1 MLFVLAGPSY
11 VGKKTALSHFMKLY
25 SFSSIIPYTTKPVE
39 RRIGEVEGIKYHYVA
54 NEDSQDIKN
63 DFYIWDTPFQ
73 CDEQQDSVLYAYKKT
88 DIKNA
93 IDSYANFIIHAS
105 VGNAIKIYD
114 EYHEKNQGHLY
125 VFFLDFRKKLS
136 KDFFKEKYEGMGAPG
151 STEGTKDLV
160 LDDPEFMRRFHHAQK
175 EEAVY
180 RENTNKFDGLVKAD
194 HKYEMCEE
202 LEKVIL
208 PKLMVMPTSPDRI
221 PGPLSDVDILYMS
234 EKRKIDKLEV
244 SVAGGKLQESELKKK
259 LFGCGMQLTL
269 SSTIRLVK
277 KNLVHN
283 YIDMASSETE
293 IESQLAKLYPEENIS
308 TGYILRPNETILCTS
323 EEKIKMPNDV
333 YAIVASKFSYTQL
346 GLSIELGTSIIQA
359 GHFGRVHFQI
369 KNNTE
374 SSICI
379 YPHIQVVQLLFFR
392 TVQPSSQK
400 YSEDTTTHSYDS
412 DSVPP
417 VSKFRKDNTGLV
429 DVEKPKDNFLKSI
442 LANSKA
448 KVMTE
453 IVGAIFVIII
463 MVFNWQRMEECIDT
477 YFFPLFNKSSSVIKC
492 FIIAV
497 IGCIL
502 SNLFLLMGKLVFW
515 FGKRLLAF
523 YRKETR

>member
-54 NEDSQDIKN
+54 SEDSDDIKN
-63 DFYIWDTPFQ
+63 DSYIWDTPFQ
-73 CDEQQDSVLYAYKKT
+73 CDQQQDSVLYAYKKS

-105 VGNAIKIYD
+105 VGNAINIYD

-125 VFFLDFRKKLS
+125 VFFLDFQQKLTEE
-136 KDFFKEKYEGMGAPG
+136 FFKEKYEGMGISG
-151 STEGTKDLV
+151 SAEGVQDNLS
-160 LDDPEFMRRFHHAQK
+160 DNPEFIRRFHHAQK

-180 RENTNKFDGLVKAD
+180 RSNTNKFDKLVKAN

-234 EKRKIDKLEV
+234 EKRKNDMLEV
-244 SVAGGKLQESELKKK
+244 SVDGGKLQEGELKKK
-259 LFGCGMQLTL
+259 LCGCGMQLTL
-269 SSTIRLVK
+269 SSTVRLIK
-277 KNLVHN
+277 KNIIHN

-308 TGYILRPNETILCTS
+308 TGYVLKPNETILCTS
-323 EEKIKMPNDV
+323 EERIKMPHDV
-333 YAIVASKFSYTQL
+333 YAVVASKFSYTQL

-374 SSICI
+374 NSICI
-379 YPHIQVVQLLFFR
+379 YPNIQVVQLLFFR

-400 YSEDTTTHSYDS
+400 YSEDSTNHSYDN

-417 VSKFRKDNTGLV
+417 VSKFRKDNAGLV
-429 DVEKPKDNFLKSI
+429 NVEKPKDNLLKSI
-442 LANSKA
+442 LSDARKQFI
-448 KVMTE
+448 VE
-453 IVGAIFVIII
+453 IVGFVVIALLVIFN
-463 MVFNWQRMEECIDT
+463 FQKLGECINT
-477 YFFPLFNKSSSVIKC
+477 YFFPLFNMSSPVVQC
-492 FIIAV
+492 FIIAM

-502 SNLFLLMGKLVFW
+502 TNLFSLTGKMLICC
-515 FGKRLLAF
+515 GKKFLTF
-523 YRKETR
+523 YHEKIR

>member
-73 CDEQQDSVLYAYKKT
+73 CDEQQDSVLYAYKKS

-114 EYHEKNQGHLY
+114 EYHEHNQGHLY
-125 VFFLDFRKKLS
+125 VLFLDFQQKLS
-136 KDFFKEKYEGMGAPG
+136 EGFFKEKYEGMGISGVA
-151 STEGTKDLV
+151 EVTKDV
-160 LDDPEFMRRFHHAQK
+160 MSDDPEFMRRFRHAQK
-175 EEAVY
+175 EEEVY
-180 RENTNKFDGLVKAD
+180 RNNTNKFDELVKAN

-234 EKRKIDKLEV
+234 EKRKNDMLEV
-244 SVAGGKLQESELKKK
+244 SVEGGKLQESELKKK

-277 KNLVHN
+277 KRLVHN

-308 TGYILRPNETILCTS
+308 TGYILAPNETILCTS
-323 EEKIKMPNDV
+323 EEKIKMPHDV

-374 SSICI
+374 NSICI

-400 YSEDTTTHSYDS
+400 YSEDTTNHSYDS

-417 VSKFRKDNTGLV
+417 VSKFRKDNIGLI
-429 DVEKPKDNFLKSI
+429 DVQKPKDNFWKSI
-442 LANSKA
+442 LKDAQK
-448 KVMTE
+448 KVMAE
-453 IVGAIFVIII
+453 IVGAIFVFIM
-463 MVFNWQRMEECIDT
+463 MVFNWQKMDNFINT
-477 YFFPLFNKSSSVIKC
+477 FLFPPFNKSSSVIKC

-497 IGCIL
+497 IGCVL
-502 SNLFLLMGKLVFW
+502 SNLFLLMGKVLLW
-515 FGKRLLAF
+515 LGKKLFAF
-523 YRKETR
+523 YHKKMQ